1 MSQAVGDASMR
12 EAMELREIANW
23 CLARA
28 AKLEHN
34 AILAWAKAE
43 QIETRLP
50 ALEPSPPLD
59 TARPPC

>member
-23 CLARA
+23 CIARA

-43 QIETRLP
+43 PPTP
-50 ALEPSPPLD
+50 VSAPPLD
-59 TARPPC
+59 TAAGPC

>member
-23 CLARA
+23 CIARA

-43 QIETRLP
+43 QIQTRP
-50 ALEPSPPLD
+50 PVPVSVPPLD